1 MKKISVILI
10 ISLLIGILFINFI
23 LPNYSYAEDLGLGNL
38 NSYKGSN
45 PNPEDF
51 TKRVEKIL
59 GIIQVVG
66 TVVSVAILIVIG
78 IKYMTGSIEERAEYK
93 QSLKPY
99 LIGAFLLFT
108 GTLVPQFIYKIS
120 QNI

>member
-1 MKKISVILI
+1 MKRKTIILI
-10 ISLLIGILFINFI
+10 ISLLIIIFSVSLI
-23 LPNYSYAEDLGLGNL
+23 LPNYSYAEDLGLGDL
-38 NSYKGSN
+38 NNYKGSN
-45 PNPEDF
+45 PNPESF
-51 TKRVEKIL
+51 TMRIERIL
-59 GIIQVVG
+59 GVIQIVG
-66 TVVSVAILIVIG
+66 TVVSVAMLMVIG

-93 QSLKPY
+93 ESMKPY